1 MTAHVIRVV
10 QESLTNAVRHAP
22 GQSVDIVVA
31 GAPGDG
37 LRVSVTNPVAGAS
50 RGGVSGLGL
59 VGLGERRSLISGTFT
74 AGSNKGR
81 FVVEAW
87 VPWKT

>member
-1 MTAHVIRVV
+1 
-10 QESLTNAVRHAP
+10 VRHAP

-59 VGLGERRSLISGTFT
+59 VGLGERLSLISGTFT